1 MVDKIFYIT
10 GNNIFDVGLR
20 FSLVGLGGEYNIK
33 VQAVNERTD
42 DRVKVVASGNIQNI
56 SKFYSY
62 VQDNDIRYFKDKN
75 NQYNVTEIKNY
86 SGPRIDY
93 TNYQNSLNVE
103 QIGKMLYTAGNK
115 LPKIE
120 TKIDSID
127 NSVKQ
132 MNTTLQSINNKL
144 PSQEMPE

>member
-56 SKFYSY
+56 SKFYSD
-62 VQDNDIRYFKDKN
+62 VQDNDVRYFKDKN
-75 NQYNVTEIKNY
+75 KQYNVTEIKNY

-115 LPKIE
+115 RPKIE
-120 TKIDSID
+120 TKI
-127 NSVKQ
+127 
-132 MNTTLQSINNKL
+132 TH
-144 PSQEMPE
+144 